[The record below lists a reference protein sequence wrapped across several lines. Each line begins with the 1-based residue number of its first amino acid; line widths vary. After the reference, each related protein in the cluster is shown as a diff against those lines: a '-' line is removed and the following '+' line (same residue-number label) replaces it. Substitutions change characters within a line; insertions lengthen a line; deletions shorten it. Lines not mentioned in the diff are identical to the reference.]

1 MTHDCICAKCGK
13 VFQSQKM
20 NSVTCYWCALEHF
33 AGGRPP
39 EEGDFNSAS
48 LLSGE
53 MSDEEARE
61 LQKELESVDHSG
73 NPLADYYDEADRF
86 DNLDGEDFDD

>member
-1 MTHDCICAKCGK
+1 MGK
-13 VFQSQKM
+13 MKISNLHSWDVS
-20 NSVTCYWCALEHF
+20 Y
-33 AGGRPP
+33 
-39 EEGDFNSAS
+39 
-48 LLSGE
+48 
-53 MSDEEARE
+53 EEARE